1 MTVHYRVLDHTADLS
16 IEVHGADPK
25 NLFENAGMALMEL
38 LVGGTTPEPSTSAE
52 ICVTGQDLTDLLVR
66 WLVEILYLFT
76 GEDRVVTAASI
87 GTLTSERL
95 EAIVEAVPFDPR
107 SRVVRTDVKAVTY
120 HQAQVVE
127 RGGRWVARVIFDV

>member
-1 MTVHYRVLDHTADLS
+1 MAVHYRILDHTADLS

-38 LVGGTTPEPSTSAE
+38 LVGGTTPEAPTSVA
-52 ICVTGQDLTDLLVR
+52 ISVTGQDLTDLLVR
-66 WLVEILYLFT
+66 WLGEILYLFA
-76 GEDRVVTAASI
+76 GEDRVVTSASI
-87 GTLTSERL
+87 RTMTAEKL

-107 SRVVRTDVKAVTY
+107 SHVVRTDVKAVTY